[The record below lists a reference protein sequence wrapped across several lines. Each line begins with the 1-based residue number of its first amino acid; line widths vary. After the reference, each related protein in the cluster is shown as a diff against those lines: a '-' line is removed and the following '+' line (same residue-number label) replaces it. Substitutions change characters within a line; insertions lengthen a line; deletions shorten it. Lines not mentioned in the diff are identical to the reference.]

1 MKDATV
7 PSDKRFEFKID
18 GEQLYA
24 PRELMTVQ
32 ELIAIAL
39 EHKVLDP
46 VEGGYALEDDKHNT
60 FGPDSVV
67 DLGKDQCVLR
77 DRKRA
82 GSCLRCSRLSPL
94 SLV

>member
-67 DLGKDQCVLR
+67 DLGKTNVFYATENAPGPASGVLASR
-77 DRKRA
+77 H
-82 GSCLRCSRLSPL
+82 CL
-94 SLV
+94 

>member
-24 PRELMTVQ
+24 PRELMTVK

-46 VEGGYALEDDKHNT
+46 VEGGHALEDDKHNT
-60 FGPDSVV
+60 FAPDSVV
-67 DLGKDQCVLR
+67 DLGKTNVFYATENAPGPASGFLAARHC
-77 DRKRA
+77 
-82 GSCLRCSRLSPL
+82 P
-94 SLV
+94 